1 MTINYAVN
9 INGRDFLQFMNK
21 PDSLTSIIAEYYS
34 LVPEREEEQNSLSA
48 QNVIESIKGRGMQLV
63 CYLNRCVKLRNK
75 ETILNASFIDG
86 YQFHRKYMCIKSL
99 QDNDC
104 DKFWRAVWNHKVQII
119 VLISRSSDKNYQYWS
134 PKEGCVMV
142 GDKFK
147 IKTLKIS
154 INPHYNLTLL
164 VLTDQYGRVQKIS
177 HYQYTAW
184 PSDNFSHQPDALIDF
199 FCNVNDMWLQLERQT
214 IDKKIAPI
222 IVQCLDGI
230 SSSAV
235 FCVFDICV
243 AQFDKTGSL
252 SLPSVLKKARQQ
264 KYGYMNDLN
273 DYVFCYQ
280 LLGIYVKRKLSPLP
294 FI

>member
-1 MTINYAVN
+1 MAINYAVD
-9 INGRDFLQFMNK
+9 INGSDFLHFMNK

-34 LVPEREEEQNSLSA
+34 IVPKQEEEQNSTSA
-48 QNVIESIKGRGMQLV
+48 QNENKCKNENGVQLV
-63 CYLNRCVKLRNK
+63 RSLHRRVKLSNK
-75 ETILNASFIDG
+75 EIITDASFVDG
-86 YQFHRKYMCIKSL
+86 YDFERKYICIKNL
-99 QDNDC
+99 RENDC
-104 DKFWRAVWNHKVQII
+104 EKFWRAVWNHKVQII

-134 PKEGCVMV
+134 PKEGYIMV

-164 VLTDQYGRVQKIS
+164 SLTDQADREQKIS
-177 HYQYTAW
+177 HYRYTAW
-184 PSDNFSHQPDALIDF
+184 PSDDFSHQPDAIIDF
-199 FCNVNDMWLQLERQT
+199 VCHVNDMWLQSGRQT
-214 IDKKIAPI
+214 ADKKMAPI

-230 SSSAV
+230 GSSAV

-264 KYGYMNDLN
+264 KYGFMNHLN
-273 DYVFCYQ
+273 DYILCYQ
-280 LLGIYVKRKLSPLP
+280 LLEVYVKRKLFSLP